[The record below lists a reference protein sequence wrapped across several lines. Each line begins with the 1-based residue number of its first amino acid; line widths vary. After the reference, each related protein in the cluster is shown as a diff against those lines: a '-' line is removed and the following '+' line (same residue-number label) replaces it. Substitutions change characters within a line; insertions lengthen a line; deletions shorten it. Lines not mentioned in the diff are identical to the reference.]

1 VAGPGWLNDG
11 FAAVMLA
18 VAVYSAGRLVAA
30 RAWSRSIHVDID
42 VAHILM
48 GVAMAGMLDAGLNP
62 IGSGVWEVV
71 FSVLGLWFL
80 WRCYQFLVDPGTGFG
95 YDEHVHRLSRRLIHL
110 VMSSSMLYMYLA
122 AAPVA
127 AGSGGAMA
135 MGATGSTSR
144 FVGLPLLFLV
154 SLIASGIWELE
165 GIDRF
170 RPTGAPREPV
180 AAQAGSRRSVGRLD
194 GATELGAGHH
204 RAEPDVARPANPWL
218 APRLEGASHIAMC
231 ITMAY
236 ALVLML

>member
-1 VAGPGWLNDG
+1 MSGPDWLNDF

-18 VAVYSAGRLVAA
+18 VALYSAGRLVAA
-30 RAWSRSIHVDID
+30 RAWSRPIHVDID

-48 GVAMAGMLDAGLNP
+48 GVAMAGMFAARLNP

-71 FSVLGLWFL
+71 FSLLGLWFL

-95 YDEHVHRLSRRLIHL
+95 YDEHVHRLSRRVIHL

-127 AGSGGAMA
+127 AGSDGAMA
-135 MGATGSTSR
+135 MRATGSTSR
-144 FVGLPLLFLV
+144 FVGLPLVFLI
-154 SLIASGIWELE
+154 SLLASGIWELD
-165 GIDRF
+165 GIERF
-170 RPTGAPREPV
+170 RPSEAPREPV
-180 AAQAGSRRSVGRLD
+180 AAYAGGHRSARGQEGAPDVEAGHLQA
-194 GATELGAGHH
+194 EPGAGP
-204 RAEPDVARPANPWL
+204 RNPWL

>member
-1 VAGPGWLNDG
+1 VGGPGWLNDA

-18 VAVYSAGRLVAA
+18 VALYSAGRLVAA
-30 RAWSRSIHVDID
+30 RAWSRPIHVDID

-48 GVAMAGMLDAGLNP
+48 GVAMAGMLVSRLDP

-71 FSVLGLWFL
+71 FSLLGLWFL

-95 YDEHVHRLSRRLIHL
+95 YEEHVHRLSRRLIHL

-122 AAPVA
+122 AAPA
-127 AGSGGAMA
+127 TGSGGVMA

-144 FVGLPLLFLV
+144 LVALPLLFLV
-154 SLIASGIWELE
+154 SLLASGIWELD
-165 GIDRF
+165 GIERF
-170 RPTGAPREPV
+170 RPTGAPREPLP
-180 AAQAGSRRSVGRLD
+180 AYAGSHRPVG
-194 GATELGAGHH
+194 GPEGAPEATEGHNQVGPGAH
-204 RAEPDVARPANPWL
+204 PLNPWL
-218 APRLEGASHIAMC
+218 APRLEGVSHIAMC

>member
-1 VAGPGWLNDG
+1 LNDG
-11 FAAVMLA
+11 FATVMLA
-18 VAVYSAGRLVAA
+18 VALYSAGRLVAA
-30 RAWSRSIHVDID
+30 RAWSRPIHVDID
-42 VAHILM
+42 VAHVLM
-48 GVAMAGMLDAGLNP
+48 GVAMAGMLDGRINP

-71 FSVLGLWFL
+71 FSLLGLWFL

-122 AAPVA
+122 AAPVT
-127 AGSGGAMA
+127 AGSDGAMA
-135 MGATGSTSR
+135 MRATGSTSR
-144 FVGLPLLFLV
+144 FVGLPLLFLI
-154 SLIASGIWELE
+154 SLLASGIWELD

-170 RPTGAPREPV
+170 RPSRAAHEPV
-180 AAQAGSRRSVGRLD
+180 AAYAGSHRPVEEFDGVPEVG
-194 GATELGAGHH
+194 GGNNQV
-204 RAEPDVARPANPWL
+204 EPGARPTNPWL

>member
-1 VAGPGWLNDG
+1 VAGPSWLNDF
-11 FAAVMLA
+11 FAAVMLV
-18 VAVYSAGRLVAA
+18 VALYSAGRLIAA
-30 RAWSRSIHVDID
+30 RAWSRPIHVDID

-48 GVAMAGMLDAGLNP
+48 GVAMAGMFAASLNP

-71 FSVLGLWFL
+71 FSLLGLWFL
-80 WRCYQFLVDPGTGFG
+80 WRCYQFLVDPRTGFG
-95 YDEHVHRLSRRLIHL
+95 YEEHVHRLSRRLIHL

-122 AAPVA
+122 AAPVV

-144 FVGLPLLFLV
+144 FVGLPLLFLI
-154 SLIASGIWELE
+154 SLLASGIWELD
-165 GIDRF
+165 GIERF
-170 RPTGAPREPV
+170 RPSEAPREPV
-180 AAQAGSRRSVGRLD
+180 AAHAAGHRSVRELD
-194 GATELGAGHH
+194 GAPAVGAG
-204 RAEPDVARPANPWL
+204 PGQPGPAAAPLNPWL

>member
-1 VAGPGWLNDG
+1 LNDS

-18 VAVYSAGRLVAA
+18 VALYSAGRLVAA
-30 RAWSRSIHVDID
+30 RAWSRPIHVDID
-42 VAHILM
+42 VAHVLM
-48 GVAMAGMLDAGLNP
+48 GVAMAGMLVTRLNP

-71 FSVLGLWFL
+71 FSLLGLWFL

-95 YDEHVHRLSRRLIHL
+95 YEEHVHRLSRRVIHL

-122 AAPVA
+122 AAPVE

-144 FVGLPLLFLV
+144 LVAVPLLFLI
-154 SLIASGIWELE
+154 SLLASGIWELD
-165 GIDRF
+165 GIERF
-170 RPTGAPREPV
+170 RPTGAPRDPV
-180 AAQAGSRRSVGRLD
+180 AVYAGGHRSAEGLD
-194 GATELGAGHH
+194 G
-204 RAEPDVARPANPWL
+204 EPDAFAGTDHVEPGGHPMNPWL

-236 ALVLML
+236 ALMLML